1 MTDNAASQPLAP
13 TARRIADALRHDIL
27 AGVLAPGTRI
37 RQEDYSAH
45 FGASRIPVREAL
57 KALQSEGLLT
67 LQANRGAWVAHMNQ
81 AQCLEIYKIRER
93 IEPLALSESTQR
105 MPAAAMDGLEAL
117 VERMEQVT
125 TVEAFIPLDREFH
138 LRSYEYSSLPEL
150 NAMIVRYWN
159 TTQQYRRA
167 YMNEVGFSLRTI
179 VDSEHRLLM
188 DAIRRRDSYNAERLL
203 QVHIRR
209 TRLEFERTKL
219 PWLVRC
225 NARAPWTEGMRS
237 WSDCRGCAVWNM
249 SVLPCR
255 ILKRP
260 PVSSSMSSG
269 ANMSIPSVRSG
280 LLTTGWQ
287 RT

>member
-188 DAIRRRDSYNAERLL
+188 DAIRRRDSYNAERLS

-209 TRLEFERTKL
+209 TRLEFEK
-219 PWLVRC
+219 
-225 NARAPWTEGMRS
+225 NEA
-237 WSDCRGCAVWNM
+237 AVAGQM
-249 SVLPCR
+249 
-255 ILKRP
+255 
-260 PVSSSMSSG
+260 
-269 ANMSIPSVRSG
+269 
-280 LLTTGWQ
+280 
-287 RT
+287 